1 MSGLFLCSPHSLD
14 TALLSTSLKM
24 PFSLLLHLM
33 NLGQQ
38 SLSCNSISTENSHQ
52 SNQSHLKQFEQ
63 ELPQV
68 GGGALPG
75 LALAGDP
82 VRPHLGRPGLLLGPL
97 ELGLVR
103 AGEGDGVGGV
113 VAGVRVR
120 VGGRG
125 TRTCEMNIFR
135 SCKNIWCIVENID
148 LVLGTRGCVGGRR
161 ARGWR
166 GAAARGRWATAGQGS
181 GRTPSSRTLGLFGLL
196 GQSECDNNMLLEL

>member
-1 MSGLFLCSPHSLD
+1 MQPPQPGHGLAVHQLED
-14 TALLSTSLKM
+14 ALLPVAPLDELGTAVFILK
-24 PFSLLLHLM
+24 
-33 NLGQQ
+33 QRWYR
-38 SLSCNSISTENSHQ
+38 SLSPEYH
-52 SNQSHLKQFEQ
+52 SHLKQFEQ

-113 VAGVRVR
+113 VAGVGVR

-135 SCKNIWCIVENID
+135 SCKNI
-148 LVLGTRGCVGGRR
+148 
-161 ARGWR
+161 
-166 GAAARGRWATAGQGS
+166 
-181 GRTPSSRTLGLFGLL
+181 
-196 GQSECDNNMLLEL
+196 

>member
-1 MSGLFLCSPHSLD
+1 
-14 TALLSTSLKM
+14 
-24 PFSLLLHLM
+24 M

-38 SLSCNSISTENSHQ
+38 SLSWNSVGTENSHQ
-52 SNQSHLKQFEQ
+52 SNHSHLKQFEQ

-113 VAGVRVR
+113 VAGVGVR

-125 TRTCEMNIFR
+125 TRTCGEIFLDPA
-135 SCKNIWCIVENID
+135 KIFD
-148 LVLGTRGCVGGRR
+148 VLLKILTWSWGPV
-161 ARGWR
+161 AV
-166 GAAARGRWATAGQGS
+166 
-181 GRTPSSRTLGLFGLL
+181 
-196 GQSECDNNMLLEL
+196 

>member
-1 MSGLFLCSPHSLD
+1 MSGLFLCSPQSLD

-38 SLSCNSISTENSHQ
+38 SLSCNSVSTENCHQ
-52 SNQSHLKQFEQ
+52 SYQSHLKQFEQ

-97 ELGLVR
+97 ELRLVG

-113 VAGVRVR
+113 VAGVGVR

-125 TRTCEMNIFR
+125 TRTCGENIFR
-135 SCKNIWCIVENID
+135 SCKNI
-148 LVLGTRGCVGGRR
+148 
-161 ARGWR
+161 
-166 GAAARGRWATAGQGS
+166 
-181 GRTPSSRTLGLFGLL
+181 
-196 GQSECDNNMLLEL
+196 

>member
-120 VGGRG
+120 VGGRR
-125 TRTCEMNIFR
+125 TRTCGEIIYILQKYLMYCWKYWPGPGDPWLCRWEKSEGMEGSCGPGPVGDCR
-135 SCKNIWCIVENID
+135 S
-148 LVLGTRGCVGGRR
+148 G
-161 ARGWR
+161 
-166 GAAARGRWATAGQGS
+166 
-181 GRTPSSRTLGLFGLL
+181 
-196 GQSECDNNMLLEL
+196 

>member
-1 MSGLFLCSPHSLD
+1 MQPPQPGHRLAVHQLED
-14 TALLSTSLKM
+14 ALLPVTPLDELGTAVFILKQ
-24 PFSLLLHLM
+24 LV
-33 NLGQQ
+33 QIIA
-38 SLSCNSISTENSHQ
+38 LSPEYH
-52 SNQSHLKQFEQ
+52 SHLKQFEQ

-113 VAGVRVR
+113 VAGVGVR
-120 VGGRG
+120 VGGRR

-135 SCKNIWCIVENID
+135 SCKNI
-148 LVLGTRGCVGGRR
+148 
-161 ARGWR
+161 
-166 GAAARGRWATAGQGS
+166 
-181 GRTPSSRTLGLFGLL
+181 
-196 GQSECDNNMLLEL
+196 